1 MPRGYPPRTPNPSN
15 GGPPQQTTTNPNGK
29 RAFGAAFEQQE
40 LNPHDLAYQQ
50 YAMQHEYIAHA
61 ALSQF
66 YPPMDDT
73 YYDEAGKLNQDCPS
87 DYSSTDNSDN

>member
-1 MPRGYPPRTPNPSN
+1 VYGV
-15 GGPPQQTTTNPNGK
+15 
-29 RAFGAAFEQQE
+29 AFEQPE
-40 LNPHDLAYQQ
+40 HNPFDPAYQQ
-50 YAMQHEYIAHA
+50 YAMHQEYIAHA